1 MTTTSQQAN
10 LNEANDA
17 TYPQQPIGRHRNTGS
32 VEGYHPAVAVET
44 MTHPVLTASQIR
56 ALYLSRD
63 PDGHCF
69 NRKTMRFFGDTMR
82 NFRAVRTVDGYRL
95 ERRRPVRNGLSRAL
109 CFTASGEFTGT
120 VRP

>member
-1 MTTTSQQAN
+1 MTEQTQQAN
-10 LNEANDA
+10 LNDA

-56 ALYLSRD
+56 ALYLSRN
-63 PDGHCF
+63 PDGPGF
-69 NRKTMRFFGDTMR
+69 SRGNMRFFGDTMR

-95 ERRRPVRNGLSRAL
+95 ERRKPVRNGIRSSL
-109 CFTASGEFTGT
+109 CFTVAGDYVGT